1 MMMEINKLTST
12 MQDTNTKMVMTAIA
26 VDLAIVYHKFR
37 VKVKILK
44 KWLMIMIL

>member
-1 MMMEINKLTST
+1 MEINKLTSK
-12 MQDTNTKMVMTAIA
+12 MQDTKMVMTAIA
-26 VDLAIVYHKFR
+26 VDLKIVYHKFR